1 METFKISMLDMLDIY
16 IYIYIYIYM
25 KVQIHD
31 KVFKISLK
39 EFVNL
44 HQSLVID

>member
-1 METFKISMLDMLDIY
+1 METFKISMLDMLD
-16 IYIYIYIYM
+16 IYIYM

-44 HQSLVID
+44 HQMLVID